1 MTDRARSH
9 DSAPLFAFASALLI
23 LSAHIVAKATRD
35 ALFLSEFDVT
45 LLPRAMVVAAA
56 ASLGVTMGFARLLAR
71 WEPHRLV
78 PTVFLVSAALF
89 GAEWLLLD
97 RAPRLVAV
105 LVYLHF
111 SGLGAVLV
119 SGFWSVV
126 NERFD
131 PYTGKTVVARAGG
144 WAALGGVVG
153 GVLAE
158 RISTWLGLPALLVT
172 LTLLHG
178 VTAIAVAR
186 IGAGSGRRGE
196 QEATPGGALA
206 GLRIVRRTPLL
217 RQMAL
222 FVVLIAV
229 METAVEYVLKAEA
242 AARYTDREALVRF
255 FSIFYT
261 GVGLGAFLLQSSI
274 GPFVLKRLGLSGA
287 MATLPVGVLLTSI
300 VAALMTRLATAVA
313 AAGSASVLMGSFFRA
328 GFELLYTP
336 LDPATKRPAKAF
348 VDVGG
353 QRLGE
358 MIVGGLIIAVLA
370 LFPAMPLAGFLW
382 MAAAAAVV
390 CLVLLV
396 GIHRGYVAALGSSL
410 RSGVLTLESEDLHDA
425 VTERT
430 FADNVSIDRAE
441 LAARIREIERR
452 EGRGGHADEVA
463 SLEAIVERARRLAT
477 GSDDDVR
484 ATLAEGPDARLI
496 AWVVPLLERFALL
509 EEVEAWLGEVAPAH
523 VGQLADTLLDARTPT
538 MVRRHLPRVLREAGD
553 RRAVVACL
561 EGLEDDDFDVR
572 VACARAAFECIAA
585 RPELRLPADP
595 VCDAVR
601 RELDVDPRTWE
612 HRARARQMDESGSGP
627 VTRGVQRRVPRNV
640 EHVFC
645 VLGLAFDGE
654 LIASSLAGL
663 YSDDPG
669 LRGTAHEYLEAALP
683 APLWRELRPR
693 LPAAGPHARHGRR
706 SPDITEELRRAGRE
720 G

>member
-1 MTDRARSH
+1 MAAPARTP
-9 DSAPLFAFASALLI
+9 DSAPIFAFVSALLI

-45 LLPRAMVVAAA
+45 LLPRAMIVAAA
-56 ASLGVTMGFARLLAR
+56 ASLAVTMGFARLLAR
-71 WEPHRLV
+71 WAPHRLV
-78 PTVFLVSAALF
+78 PSVFLASAALF
-89 GAEWLLLD
+89 FAEWWLLD
-97 RAPRLVAV
+97 RAPRVVAV

-158 RISTWLGLPALLVT
+158 RLSTWLGLPALLLT
-172 LTLLHG
+172 LTMLHG
-178 VTAIAVAR
+178 VAALVVNR
-186 IGAGSGRRGE
+186 IGAGGVRPAE
-196 QEATPGGALA
+196 EETPGGALA

-229 METAVEYVLKAEA
+229 MESAVDYVLKAEA
-242 AARYTDREALVRF
+242 AARYPDREALVRF

-261 GVGLGAFLLQSSI
+261 GVGVGAFVLQSTI
-274 GPFVLKRLGLSGA
+274 GPVVLRRLGLSGS
-287 MATLPVGVLLTSI
+287 MATLPIGVLLTSI
-300 VAALMTRLATAVA
+300 AGALVTRLATAAA

-353 QRLGE
+353 QRVGE
-358 MIVGGLIIAVLA
+358 MIVGGLIVVVLA
-370 LFPAMPLAGFLW
+370 LFPAMPQSGFLW
-382 MAAAAAVV
+382 MAAAAALV
-390 CLVLLV
+390 CLALLV
-396 GIHRGYVAALGSSL
+396 GIHRGYVAALGRSL
-410 RSGVLTLESEDLHDA
+410 RTGVLTLEAEELHDA

-430 FADNVSIDRAE
+430 YADNVSIDRAE

-452 EGRGGHADEVA
+452 EGRGA
-463 SLEAIVERARRLAT
+463 EAEDGATLDAVVERARRLAS
-477 GSDDDVR
+477 GADEEVR
-484 ATLAEGPDARLI
+484 ATLAEGVDARLI

-509 EEVEAWLGEVAPAH
+509 EDAEAWLAEIAPAH
-523 VGQLADTLLDARTPT
+523 VGQLADALLDARSPT
-538 MVRRHLPRVLREAGD
+538 MVRRHLPRVLGQVGD

-561 EGLEDDDFDVR
+561 EGLGDDDFDVR
-572 VACARAAFECIAA
+572 VACARAAFECIAR
-585 RPELRLPADP
+585 RPELRQPAEP
-595 VCDAVR
+595 VCEAVQ
-601 RELDVDPRTWE
+601 RELAVDPRTWE
-612 HRARARQMDESGSGP
+612 HRARTRSVEDSGTGP
-627 VTRGVQRRVPRNV
+627 VARGLPRRVPRNV

-654 LIASSLAGL
+654 LIASSLGGL

-706 SPDITEELRRAGRE
+706 IQDITEELRRAGRE
-720 G
+720 S